1 MKVGDVGGGLGWLRS
16 TLPLAFLPALA
27 LLVVWTKGPRRVG
40 AQLAL
45 IVTSAEIIYLVS
57 TPIMDYAHRFAFHVF
72 PLCCLLVA
80 IAAGTL
86 ARARPAFGMAAAT
99 AAAIFLAVGLAI
111 PAQDLLYGRD
121 LNQAHV
127 ALGKELAE
135 VELPADLQFMAIGD
149 AGAIPYFSGWRI
161 LDFQGLNDEAIAH
174 GADPTTRVLEA
185 QPPFLV
191 AFSEDGQTPTQ
202 LFDTD
207 RLNPS
212 RIEESYERL
221 GTVQF
226 RDRYWLIVMANEA
239 LPQTFKTEVA
249 DAARRASSAR
259 VDVPESEVTLS
270 TWLDRLRERVSLPV
284 P

>member
-1 MKVGDVGGGLGWLRS
+1 VPSSFTVRGCPTVTDGLDGELARLQDRATGGI
-16 TLPLAFLPALA
+16 TPLAIP
-27 LLVVWTKGPRRVG
+27 
-40 AQLAL
+40 
-45 IVTSAEIIYLVS
+45 
-57 TPIMDYAHRFAFHVF
+57 H
-72 PLCCLLVA
+72 A
-80 IAAGTL
+80 I
-86 ARARPAFGMAAAT
+86 ARPA
-99 AAAIFLAVGLAI
+99 
-111 PAQDLLYGRD
+111 
-121 LNQAHV
+121 
-127 ALGKELAE
+127 ALRP
-135 VELPADLQFMAIGD
+135 V
-149 AGAIPYFSGWRI
+149 
-161 LDFQGLNDEAIAH
+161 
-174 GADPTTRVLEA
+174 
-185 QPPFLV
+185 
-191 AFSEDGQTPTQ
+191 FSEDGQTPTQ